1 MIHAVTPF
9 QGTAVDRLR
18 RSMELRRQA
27 DVEEMR
33 ALADLAVE
41 HSWTTTDEY
50 DVVGERPVRLG
61 ADGSRLV
68 GEFLP
73 LEIAAIK
80 GISVTAATF
89 LIRDVLNLKARHPH
103 LWRAVRAG
111 NVPPYK
117 AFRLAQ
123 LAACHELTQAQ
134 AMEVDAR
141 LANKIGR
148 IGWVRLQRLC
158 RGYIGQIAADKI
170 RAAAQRAREAR
181 FVRSQTGEEGVV
193 TEVWARLDTTD
204 AQQLEAT
211 IQAVAKKLRLGGDTD
226 TLDVRRARALGIL
239 ATPGRAQALLF
250 GADDDRYLPRTK
262 AYLHITPEFLAGSG
276 DGLAARSE
284 TLGPLAKAQL
294 AELFGTHRI
303 TITPV
308 IHSDGEPA
316 VDAYEIPNRI
326 REAVVLRDGCEVFP
340 YSSRTARGLD
350 LDHTRPYVAGAE
362 GQTTPG
368 NLGPLTRTTHR
379 AKTAGR
385 WRLRQPRDGIFWWRS
400 PSGQRYRVGPDGTTD
415 LVHHSRLERLI
426 TWHLDSS

>member
-1 MIHAVTPF
+1 
-9 QGTAVDRLR
+9 
-18 RSMELRRQA
+18 
-27 DVEEMR
+27 MR
-33 ALADLAVE
+33 AVADLAVE

-73 LEIAAIK
+73 LEVAAIK

-89 LIRDVLNLKARHPH
+89 LIRDVLNLEARHPH
-103 LWRAVRAG
+103 LWQAVRAG
-111 NVPPYK
+111 SVPPYK

-123 LAACHELTQAQ
+123 LAASYDLTQEQ

-141 LANKIGR
+141 LAGKIGR
-148 IGWVRLQRLC
+148 IGWARLQRLC

-170 RAAAQRAREAR
+170 RAAAQQVREAR
-181 FVRSQTGEEGVV
+181 FVRSQTSDEGVV
-193 TEVWARLDTTD
+193 TEVWARLDTAD

-211 IQAVAKKLRLGGDTD
+211 IQAIAKKLRLGGDTD

-239 ATPGRAQALLF
+239 ATPGRAQALLS

-262 AYLHITPEFLAGSG
+262 VYLHITPEFLAP
-276 DGLAARSE
+276 GLLTPEPLAGHDTETGGEGPIARSE

-303 TITPV
+303 TISPV
-308 IHSDGEPA
+308 IHTNGEPA
-316 VDAYEIPNRI
+316 VDAYEIPDRI

-362 GQTTPG
+362 GQTAPG
-368 NLGPLTRTTHR
+368 NLGPLTRKTHR

-385 WRLRQPRDGIFWWRS
+385 WRLRQPGDGVFWWRS